1 MLGRKNYTQDEFDQA
16 KAALSAQVAAYRKLV
31 KATTGDKPKK
41 KVVQTVETF
50 ETLFFNNMVL
60 VLDRYFVHRVRQVT
74 GKDANALNEVEL
86 LSESLVNNHGV
97 LRVGNALKFI
107 PEETVLG
114 LHPGDAI
121 ALSREDF
128 ERLSAAFFA
137 ELQRRFLDAAV
148 VTGDH

>member
-31 KATTGDKPKK
+31 KATTGDKAKK

-60 VLDRYFVHRVRQVT
+60 VLDRYFVHRVRQIT

-97 LRVGNALKFI
+97 LRVGNALKFT

-121 ALSREDF
+121 ALSRGDF

-137 ELQRRFLDAAV
+137 VLQRRFLDAAV
-148 VTGDH
+148 VTENH

>member
-1 MLGRKNYTQDEFDQA
+1 
-16 KAALSAQVAAYRKLV
+16 
-31 KATTGDKPKK
+31 
-41 KVVQTVETF
+41 
-50 ETLFFNNMVL
+50 MVL

-86 LSESLVNNHGV
+86 LSESLANNHGV

-121 ALSREDF
+121 ALSRGDF

-137 ELQRRFLDAAV
+137 ELQKRFLDAAM
-148 VTGDH
+148 VTEDH

>member
-1 MLGRKNYTQDEFDQA
+1 MPGRKNYTQDEFDQA

-31 KATTGDKPKK
+31 KATTSDKAKK
-41 KVVQTVETF
+41 KVVQTIETF

-60 VLDRYFVHRVRQVT
+60 VLDRYFVHRVRQVM

-114 LHPGDAI
+114 IQPGDAI

-148 VTGDH
+148 VTEVL

>member
-1 MLGRKNYTQDEFDQA
+1 
-16 KAALSAQVAAYRKLV
+16 
-31 KATTGDKPKK
+31 
-41 KVVQTVETF
+41 
-50 ETLFFNNMVL
+50 MVL

-74 GKDANALNEVEL
+74 GKDSNALNEVEL
-86 LSESLVNNHGV
+86 LCESLVNNRGV

-121 ALSREDF
+121 ALSRGDF

-137 ELQRRFLDAAV
+137 VLQRRFLDAAV
-148 VTGDH
+148 VTENH